1 MKKVMII
8 LLVTGFVSCQHKN
21 ENAEKKS
28 VVEPTEVQMDKF
40 MHDFGNIHSGEIVV
54 YNFLFKNNGSND
66 LIIKS
71 AEADCGCVTVN
82 LSENVIKPGKQG
94 KIEVQFD
101 SSGLFGKELKTI
113 DLDWNC
119 KEPKQ
124 LVIFATV
131 ENEDIEIIY

>member
-1 MKKVMII
+1 MKKIYFIFIVF
-8 LLVTGFVSCQHKN
+8 LLFSCSHRK
-21 ENAEKKS
+21 ENKEKKP
-28 VVEPTEVQMDKF
+28 VNEDTEVRMDEF
-40 MHDFGNIHSGEIVV
+40 MHDFGTIKSGEIVV
-54 YNFLFKNNGSND
+54 YNFTFINSGSADLTIKN
-66 LIIKS
+66 
-71 AEADCGCVTVN
+71 AEADCGCVTVQIP
-82 LSENVIKPGKQG
+82 ENAIKPGDQG

-131 ENEDIEIIY
+131 ENDDIEIIY

>member
-1 MKKVMII
+1 MKRLGFILITI
-8 LLVTGFVSCQHKN
+8 LLFSCTP
-21 ENAEKKS
+21 KKETKKETT
-28 VVEPTEVQMDKF
+28 VEITEVEIDEIT
-40 MHDFGNIHSGEIVV
+40 HDFGVIKAGEIVA
-54 YNFLFKNNGSND
+54 YSFAFTNIGEHN

-71 AEADCGCVTVN
+71 AESDCGCITIQVA
-82 LSENVIKPGKQG
+82 ENVIKPGNKG
-94 KIEVQFD
+94 IIEVEFN

-131 ENEDIEIIY
+131 ENEEIEIIY